1 MKKVIVA
8 SQNPTKI
15 HAVEIAWVQ
24 MFMDE
29 NFILSGATVDSGVS
43 IQPLTDEE
51 TYQGA
56 LNRAQNARQIQPEAD
71 FWIGIEG
78 GVAIFGGEMLAF
90 AWVVI
95 LSQDRTA
102 SARTAT
108 FALPP
113 KIAQLIGEGYELGV
127 ADDILF
133 ERSNSKQ
140 KNGAVGI
147 LTDDVIDRANYYAHA
162 VVLALIPFKNLDLYK
177 SSQV

>member
-24 MFMDE
+24 MFSQE
-29 NFILSGATVDSGVS
+29 NFILSGASVESGVN
-43 IQPLTDEE
+43 IQPMSDQE

-78 GVAIFGGEMLAF
+78 GVDTFGNEMLAF

-95 LSQDRTA
+95 LNQDKTA

-113 KIAQLIGEGYELGV
+113 KITQLIGEGYELGV
-127 ADDILF
+127 ADDMVF
-133 ERSNSKQ
+133 ERNNSKQ
-140 KNGAVGI
+140 QNGAVGI

-162 VVLALIPFKNLDLYK
+162 VVLALIPFKNLDLY
-177 SSQV
+177 